1 MATSSVNNPM
11 YQKTVLDNGVTIVTE
26 QVSHVR
32 SISLGAWIVTGS
44 RDEDTE
50 QNGIAHFI
58 EHMFFKGT
66 QKRSALDISK
76 EIDSIGG
83 VINALT
89 SKEYTGLYVKVLD
102 KNIDVAF
109 DLLADIFLNSAFDP
123 KEIEREREVI
133 IQEIHLYEDTPDEH
147 IQELFSKAFLR
158 DHPLAQPILGNVETV
173 GALNRENLISFLRHK
188 HYDPSRIIIAA
199 TGNLNHE
206 QIVDG
211 FSKSFG
217 ALPKV
222 EGNSQ
227 PIRTPVEPVSSFSLH
242 AKDLEQ
248 VHLCIGTKGIQQDHS
263 LRYAGYVLNT
273 ILGGSMSS
281 RLFQEIREKKGLA
294 YSIYSYFSSFFDTG
308 FFAVYLGVS
317 NKMAEEAIKVVLA
330 ELYKC
335 KDNGISE
342 AELRNAKEHLKGNTL
357 LASESVDSRMTRLA
371 KCEIY
376 FNKFISLQEILESI
390 DKVTVQDVK
399 ELGQT
404 IFDRNYL
411 SLAALGPVS
420 QQNLTPDLLDA

>member
-1 MATSSVNNPM
+1 MATSSLNNPL

-26 QVSHVR
+26 KVSHVR

-58 EHMFFKGT
+58 EHMLFKGT
-66 QKRSALDISK
+66 QKRSALEISK

-83 VINALT
+83 ILNALT

-102 KNIDVAF
+102 NTIDVAF
-109 DLLADIFLNSAFDP
+109 DLLTDIFLNSTFDQE
-123 KEIEREREVI
+123 EIEREREVI

-158 DHPLAQPILGNVETV
+158 DHPLAQPILGNVGTV

-199 TGNLNHE
+199 TGNLHHD

-217 ALPKV
+217 ALPQV
-222 EGNSQ
+222 AGNSQ
-227 PIRTPVEPVSSFSLH
+227 PLRTSVEPVSSFSLH

-376 FNKFISLQEILESI
+376 FKKFISLQEILESI